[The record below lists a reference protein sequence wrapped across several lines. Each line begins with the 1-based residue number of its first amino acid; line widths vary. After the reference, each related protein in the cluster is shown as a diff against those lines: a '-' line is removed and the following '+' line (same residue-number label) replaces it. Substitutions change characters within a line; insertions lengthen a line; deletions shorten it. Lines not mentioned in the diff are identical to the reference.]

1 MSESKEP
8 TVSSGKK
15 PTSRQRIRIGD
26 LLVKNKVISEKQL
39 HLALSEQKRS
49 GHKLGQSL
57 IELGLITEQRLLDF
71 LSQQLQIP
79 FINIKDYPIKSETV
93 SQLSEMVARRYRVIL
108 LEKREHDALVGMA
121 DPTDLFAYDELARLL
136 RTRIRQAV
144 VKESDLLDALDRMY
158 RNTDEILSL
167 AGKLDEDLTRG
178 DLDLGVLIETAEA
191 SDAPVIRL
199 LQKLFEDAVQVKASD
214 IHIEPD
220 EHVLRIRQRVD
231 GVLQEQEMGE
241 TRIAQALVQRV
252 KLLSNLDI
260 SEKRLP
266 QDGRF
271 QIKVKQHTIDV
282 RLSTMPT
289 QHGESV
295 VMRLLDQSSGL
306 LKLEELGIDPHIQ
319 GRLQQLLK
327 RPHGMILVT
336 GPTGSGKT
344 TTLYSALNQLNAP
357 ERKIITVEDPV
368 EYRLPRIN
376 QVQVHEQIGL
386 TFARVLRTAL
396 RQDPDVLLVGEM
408 RDLETAQIGLRASI
422 TGHLVLSTVHTNS
435 AIDTVSRLLDMGA
448 PGYLMASSLLAIVA
462 QRLVRRICPDCAAPE
477 ELDQMQQVWL
487 ESQVTS
493 SSDIGDYSK
502 GKGCNLCGHSGYR
515 GRVGVY
521 ELLEMNAEMAS
532 ALRRDD
538 QDAFSRA
545 ARTSKSFKSLS
556 QTALDMARQGI
567 TTLDEVMR
575 ISGDTVENDEVQ
587 GSTKLAG
594 TLDDGKSDLQENTNL
609 AGAMDGGSN
618 DVQGSTKLAGAMD
631 GGSNDVQGSN
641 E

>member
-1 MSESKEP
+1 
-8 TVSSGKK
+8 
-15 PTSRQRIRIGD
+15 
-26 LLVKNKVISEKQL
+26 
-39 HLALSEQKRS
+39 
-49 GHKLGQSL
+49 
-57 IELGLITEQRLLDF
+57 
-71 LSQQLQIP
+71 
-79 FINIKDYPIKSETV
+79 
-93 SQLSEMVARRYRVIL
+93 
-108 LEKREHDALVGMA
+108 
-121 DPTDLFAYDELARLL
+121 
-136 RTRIRQAV
+136 
-144 VKESDLLDALDRMY
+144 
-158 RNTDEILSL
+158 
-167 AGKLDEDLTRG
+167 
-178 DLDLGVLIETAEA
+178 
-191 SDAPVIRL
+191 
-199 LQKLFEDAVQVKASD
+199 
-214 IHIEPD
+214 
-220 EHVLRIRQRVD
+220 
-231 GVLQEQEMGE
+231 
-241 TRIAQALVQRV
+241 LVQRV

-295 VMRLLDQSSGL
+295 VMRLLDQTSGL

-462 QRLVRRICPDCAAPE
+462 QRLVRRI
-477 ELDQMQQVWL
+477 
-487 ESQVTS
+487 
-493 SSDIGDYSK
+493 
-502 GKGCNLCGHSGYR
+502 
-515 GRVGVY
+515 
-521 ELLEMNAEMAS
+521 
-532 ALRRDD
+532 
-538 QDAFSRA
+538 
-545 ARTSKSFKSLS
+545 
-556 QTALDMARQGI
+556 
-567 TTLDEVMR
+567 
-575 ISGDTVENDEVQ
+575 
-587 GSTKLAG
+587 
-594 TLDDGKSDLQENTNL
+594 
-609 AGAMDGGSN
+609 
-618 DVQGSTKLAGAMD
+618 
-631 GGSNDVQGSN
+631 
-641 E
+641 